1 MTPGT
6 DIVVHDVACTLCG
19 CTCDDIG
26 VHVAD
31 DRVVEAE
38 RACELAR
45 PWFLKQN
52 QAALPAC
59 AIEGQPVTYEAA
71 IARAAEILRGSDA
84 PLLYGLSRSSTPG
97 QRAAIALADH
107 LGAVVDTTA
116 SRRHAASI
124 MALQRVG
131 ESTCSLGEA
140 RSRCDLIIYWG
151 SNPVE
156 THPRHLER
164 YSVDAPGAFLNGRK
178 RTLVVVDVKETPT
191 SRRADFFLK
200 INRGKDFETL
210 WALRALVARR
220 TLPAGFDVGV
230 PQAQLVD
237 LAERMKSCGSG
248 IVFFGH
254 GLALGSTVRAATHTS
269 GTGVANVEALL
280 QLVTEL
286 NEHVRFYARRMRV
299 LGDVAGA
306 DSVLCWQTGFP
317 FSVSL
322 NRRYPRYSPGEFSA
336 SELLQRRET
345 DAVLFV
351 GSAGADDLH
360 PAARQTLQDL
370 PTIAIDPPFQDH
382 PTFNPTVLIRTA
394 VYGVHAPGT
403 AYRMD
408 EIPIPLKAFLT
419 TKLPRD
425 EDVLADLLR
434 SVREENA
441 NSLEFL
447 QGGAES

>member
-1 MTPGT
+1 MP
-6 DIVVHDVACTLCG
+6 DADLVIPDVACTLCG

-26 VHVAD
+26 VHVAG

-52 QAALPAC
+52 EAAPPAC
-59 AIEGQPVTYEAA
+59 EIEGRPVPYQAA
-71 IARAAEILRGSDA
+71 IARAAEILRNADA

-97 QRAAIALADH
+97 QRAAIALADR

-140 RSRCDLIIYWG
+140 KSRCDLVIYWG
-151 SNPVE
+151 SNPVD

-164 YSVDAPGAFLNGRK
+164 YSVDASGAFLNGRK

-191 SRRADFFLK
+191 SRRADLFLK
-200 INRGKDFETL
+200 IDRGKDFEAL
-210 WALRALVARR
+210 WALRALVAGR
-220 TLPAGFDVGV
+220 TLPPGFDVGA
-230 PQAQLVD
+230 PQAQLVS

-254 GLALGSTVRAATHTS
+254 GLALGSTQRAATHIS
-269 GTGVANVEALL
+269 GTGVASVEALL
-280 QLVTEL
+280 LLVTEL
-286 NEHVRFYARRMRV
+286 NQHVRFYARRMRV

-322 NRRYPRYSPGEFSA
+322 NRGYPRYSPGEFSA
-336 SELLQRRET
+336 SELLQRSET

-351 GSAGADDLH
+351 GSAGAADLH
-360 PAARQTLQDL
+360 PAARETLQEI
-370 PTIAIDPPFQDH
+370 PTIALDPPFQDH
-382 PTFNPTVLIRTA
+382 AAFRPTVLIRTA

-408 EIPIPLKAFLT
+408 EVPIPLKAFLT
-419 TKLPRD
+419 TTLPRD
-425 EDVLADLLR
+425 EDVLIDLLR
-434 SVREENA
+434 SIDREDEKSPLSA
-441 NSLEFL
+441 
-447 QGGAES
+447 GGTEA

>member
-1 MTPGT
+1 M
-6 DIVVHDVACTLCG
+6 
-19 CTCDDIG
+19 
-26 VHVAD
+26 
-31 DRVVEAE
+31 VEAE
-38 RACELAR
+38 RACDLAR

-52 QAALPAC
+52 QTTPPAC
-59 AIEGQPVTYEAA
+59 EIEGKPAPYAAA
-71 IARAAEILRGSDA
+71 IARAAEILKASDA

-97 QRAAIALADH
+97 QRVAIELADR
-107 LGAVVDTTA
+107 LEAVVDTTA

-124 MALQRVG
+124 IALQRVG

-140 RSRCDLIIYWG
+140 KSRCDLVIYWG

-164 YSVDAPGAFLNGRK
+164 YSVDAPGAFLEGRK

-191 SRRADFFLK
+191 SRRADLFLK
-200 INRGKDFETL
+200 IARGRDLEAL
-210 WALRALVARR
+210 WALRALVAGRS
-220 TLPAGFDVGV
+220 LPSGFDVGV
-230 PQAQLVD
+230 PPSQLVD
-237 LAERMKSCGSG
+237 LAARMKSCGSG

-280 QLVTEL
+280 LLVTEL

-322 NRRYPRYSPGEFSA
+322 NRGYPRYSPGEFSA

-351 GSAGADDLH
+351 GSAGAAELH
-360 PAARQTLQDL
+360 PAARQALQEL
-370 PTIAIDPPFQDH
+370 PTIALDPPFQDH
-382 PTFNPTVLIRTA
+382 PTFRPTVLIRTA

-419 TKLPRD
+419 TTLPRD

-434 SVREENA
+434 SVRHEDENPLA
-441 NSLEFL
+441 TL
-447 QGGAES
+447 QGGTES

>member
-1 MTPGT
+1 MTNGSER
-6 DIVVHDVACTLCG
+6 IVEDVACTLCG

-26 VHVAD
+26 VHVSSN
-31 DRVVEAE
+31 RVVEAE
-38 RACELAR
+38 RACKLAH

-52 QAALPAC
+52 EATPPAC
-59 AIEGQPVTYEAA
+59 EIEGKPVSYDAA
-71 IARAAEILRGSDA
+71 VARATEILDRADA

-97 QRAAIALADH
+97 QRAAIELADH
-107 LGAVVDTTA
+107 LDAVVDTTA

-140 RSRCDLIIYWG
+140 RSRCDLVIYWG

-164 YSVDAPGAFLNGRK
+164 YSVDAPGALLQERK
-178 RTLVVVDVKETPT
+178 RTLVVVDVKETAT
-191 SRRADFFLK
+191 SQRADLFLK
-200 INRGKDFETL
+200 IDRGKDFEAL
-210 WALRALVARR
+210 WALRALIAGRS
-220 TLPAGFDVGV
+220 LPPGFDVGA
-230 PQAQLVD
+230 PQAQLVE
-237 LAERMKSCGSG
+237 LAERMKTCGSG

-254 GLALGSTVRAATHTS
+254 GLALGGTDKAATHTS

-280 QLVTEL
+280 LLVTEL
-286 NEHVRFYARRMRV
+286 NMYVRFYARRMRV

-322 NRRYPRYSPGEFSA
+322 NRGYPRYSPGEFSA
-336 SELLQRRET
+336 SEMLQRREA

-351 GSAGADDLH
+351 GSAGAADLH
-360 PAARQTLQDL
+360 PAARKTLEDV
-370 PTIAIDPPFQDH
+370 PTIALDPPYQEH
-382 PTFNPTVLIRTA
+382 PTFRPTVLFRTA
-394 VYGVHAPGT
+394 VYGVHALGT

-408 EIPIPLKAFLT
+408 EIPIPLKAFLST
-419 TKLPRD
+419 TLPRD
-425 EDVLADLLR
+425 EDVLNDLLL
-434 SVREENA
+434 
-441 NSLEFL
+441 SLRKQEL
-447 QGGAES
+447 PVAPLAQGAKR